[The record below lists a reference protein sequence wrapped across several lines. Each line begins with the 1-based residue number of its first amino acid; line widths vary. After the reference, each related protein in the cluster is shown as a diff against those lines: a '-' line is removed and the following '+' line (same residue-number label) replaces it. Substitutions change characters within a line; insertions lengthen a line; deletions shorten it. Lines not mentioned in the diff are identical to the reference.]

1 MVQVD
6 VIIPAY
12 NAHSTILRTLSSIQE
27 QSMVDELNVIIVN
40 DASPDGDY
48 SKFVE
53 MFSSSMRIKEIILD
67 KNGGPGVARQA
78 GIDAGEAPYFTCIDA
93 DDTFN
98 GAFAIE
104 SMFRVIESDKR
115 YMCASGTFLQ
125 MADGIN
131 VVPHKNDTVW
141 VFGKIYRR
149 SFINKYN
156 IRFNETRAN
165 EDTGFNTKIKLI
177 CSYDDSESICFFDV
191 PVYYWHEKVDS
202 ITRVNNCQYSF
213 DQSFCGWTDNMI
225 DVIKFCKKV
234 QPYNG
239 EIDKATVDFIMNLYT
254 YYIETVHRNPV
265 FAEQNWEYVKK
276 FYHSVYKKID
286 ENITEDMLAEA
297 YSNRMRE
304 AYMSGSLMGFFP
316 CMTFQEFINKLRTE
330 EYNPEHIYDVWKK
343 LPDELKD
350 NNIKCGVCSKDHY
363 ISAEEGCVQ
372 S

>member
-1 MVQVD
+1 MILID

-12 NAHSTILRTLSSIQE
+12 KAHGTILRTLSSIQE
-27 QSMVDELNVIIVN
+27 QSVVDKLNVIIVN

-53 MFSSSMRIKEIILD
+53 MFKPSMNIKEIILD

-104 SMFRVIESDKR
+104 SMYRVIESDNR
-115 YMCASGTFLQ
+115 CVCASGTFLQ
-125 MADGIN
+125 MGDGIN
-131 VVPHKNDTVW
+131 VVPHKNDMVW

-149 SFINKYN
+149 SFINKYG

-177 CSYDDSESICFFDV
+177 CSNDDSESICFFDI

-225 DVIKFCKKV
+225 DAIKFCKRV

-239 EIDKATVDFIMNLYT
+239 EVDKATVCFLMNLYT
-254 YYIETVHRNPV
+254 YYIETVQKSEV

-297 YSNRMRE
+297 YSIRMRD
-304 AYMSGSLMGFFP
+304 AYMSGSLFGFFP
-316 CMTFQEFINKLRTE
+316 CMTFKEFINRLRTE
-330 EYNPEHIYDVWKK
+330 EYNPNHIYDVWNK
-343 LPDELKD
+343 LPNDLKE
-350 NNIKCGVCSKDHY
+350 NNIRCGVCSKDHY
-363 ISAEEGCVQ
+363 IEDTEH
-372 S
+372 